1 MHVYLQ
7 ECKGRSQIQHLDGQ
21 ENVKSPNLLAVGERI
36 SVAQRSR
43 ANVHFFEQLVTALNT
58 SFFFYF
64 QHILAV
70 GLSPSEQNH
79 LVVQAIH
86 PRTHT
91 GDKKQALYK
100 LFAAYIHTM
109 PLEELMES
117 VERARL
123 DAKLRYVVIYG
134 AACSYCLS
142 RAERLDG
149 SYLRTFAFE
158 LKEQLAQTL
167 AAFVT
172 SILTGPHRRLDAEEA
187 AEPPLR
193 QIIDVLQ
200 QVMCTHDA
208 EKLAISV
215 LEIYKHR

>member
-1 MHVYLQ
+1 VLCADTASPWAY
-7 ECKGRSQIQHLDGQ
+7 RSL
-21 ENVKSPNLLAVGERI
+21 
-36 SVAQRSR
+36 
-43 ANVHFFEQLVTALNT
+43 
-58 SFFFYF
+58 SFF
-64 QHILAV
+64 
-70 GLSPSEQNH
+70 LSLSTRSCSWVITCSIHAP
-79 LVVQAIH
+79 VVQAIH
-86 PRTHT
+86 HPADT
-91 GDKKQALYK
+91 GDKKQATYN

-109 PLEELMES
+109 PLEELIES

-123 DAKLRYVVIYG
+123 DAKLQYVVIYG

-142 RAERLDG
+142 RAGRLDG
-149 SYLRTFAFE
+149 SYLRTFALE

-172 SILTGPHRRLDAEEA
+172 SILREPRRRQDEKEA

-193 QIIDVLQ
+193 QVIEVLE

-215 LEIYKHR
+215 LEIYRHSIEERGLT